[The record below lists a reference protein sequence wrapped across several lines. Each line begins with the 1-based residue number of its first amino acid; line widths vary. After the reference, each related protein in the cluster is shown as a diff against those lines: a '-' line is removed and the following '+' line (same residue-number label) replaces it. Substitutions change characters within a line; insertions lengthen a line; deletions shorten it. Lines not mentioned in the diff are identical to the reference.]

1 MDWIYIHTIN
11 EYNTQNIELIKI
23 GLYNWYFSM
32 FNKVRNDFIDFL
44 ETKKEKRF
52 KI

>member
-1 MDWIYIHTIN
+1 MYIHTID
-11 EYNTQNIELIKI
+11 ECHIQNIELIKI

-44 ETKKEKRF
+44 EEKDWLIN
-52 KI
+52 KTYYK